1 MEGPRGEQTRFSGT
15 CGPRLSGMS
24 NHSSTDLVR
33 GFGQGGG
40 GGLACILGP
49 SSPLRASWLSA
60 AAAAGH
66 WPPPR
71 GLGFLTALWRL

>member
-40 GGLACILGP
+40 GVGLHLGAKLT
-49 SSPLRASWLSA
+49 SEGQLAVSCSRSRTLAS
-60 AAAAGH
+60 
-66 WPPPR
+66 PR